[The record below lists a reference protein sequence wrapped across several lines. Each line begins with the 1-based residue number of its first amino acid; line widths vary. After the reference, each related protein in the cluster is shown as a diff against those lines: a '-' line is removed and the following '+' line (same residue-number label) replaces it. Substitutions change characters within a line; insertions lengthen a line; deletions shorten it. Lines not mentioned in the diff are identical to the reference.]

1 MVRVEKCS
9 FCGGPVWPGHGT
21 MYVRNDCKTFR
32 FCRRRCRVFW
42 MKKKNPRKFKWTKAY
57 RAAQGKDLVVDSVF
71 DFEQR
76 RNRPIKYDRNIVAQT
91 LRSIRLIDEIRQ
103 QREAAH
109 WERRMRTA
117 ATIET
122 RQKLF
127 DIAQNINLI
136 EKVPEVVREQTQ
148 RAEQE
153 INQHKAMI
161 LEERKMKKL
170 QEKQNMENN
179 NTDNNKEE

>member
-1 MVRVEKCS
+1 
-9 FCGGPVWPGHGT
+9 

-32 FCRRRCRVFW
+32 FCRGKCRKFW

-57 RAAQGKDLVVDSVF
+57 RAAQGKDLVVDSTF

-91 LRSIRLIDEIRQ
+91 LRTIRLIDEIRQ

-136 EKVPEVVREQTQ
+136 EHVPEVVREQTQ
-148 RAEQE
+148 RAEAE
-153 INQHKAMI
+153 INEHKAMI
-161 LEERKMKKL
+161 LEERRQKRL
-170 QEKQNMENN
+170 QQKQENGN
-179 NTDNNKEE
+179 NDQ